1 MSRRTSRTAVVVP
14 LAALAL
20 LLGACSGDGEPADT
34 PSATQKADKAGTDDD
49 ATTPPAEDETDTSAA
64 GGDECLIG
72 EWVVDADQQIAATTE
87 MFAGTGLE
95 VTNISVTGEGVTEFT
110 ATDVISTYADQ
121 VSEVTLGMDGQEI
134 RTVTRQNGTTAGS
147 YSVADGQLTMS
158 DIDGSALELTVETYL
173 NGTLQPVDDSLAAA
187 QAEQLVRGMEV
198 TMAYTCD
205 GDTMTMT
212 TPDLGTGLSIE
223 TVLHRR

>member
-1 MSRRTSRTAVVVP
+1 MTRRTSRTAVAVP

-20 LLGACSGDGEPADT
+20 LLGACSGGSEPAET
-34 PSATQKADKAGTDDD
+34 PSATQKAEKADTDDD
-49 ATTPPAEDETDTSAA
+49 ATTPPAEDDTAT

-72 EWVVDADQQIAATTE
+72 EWVVDTDQQLAATTE

-95 VTNISVTGEGVTEFT
+95 VTDISVTGEGVTEFT
-110 ATDVISTYADQ
+110 ATEVISTYTDQ
-121 VSEVTLGMDGQEI
+121 VSDVTLGMEGQEI
-134 RTVTRQNGTTAGS
+134 RTVTRQHGSTAGS

-158 DIDGSALELTVETYL
+158 GIDGSALELTVETYL
-173 NGTLQPVDDSLAAA
+173 NGVLQPVDESITAA

-198 TMAYTCD
+198 TMDYTCD

-212 TPDLGTGLSIE
+212 TPDLGTGLSVE